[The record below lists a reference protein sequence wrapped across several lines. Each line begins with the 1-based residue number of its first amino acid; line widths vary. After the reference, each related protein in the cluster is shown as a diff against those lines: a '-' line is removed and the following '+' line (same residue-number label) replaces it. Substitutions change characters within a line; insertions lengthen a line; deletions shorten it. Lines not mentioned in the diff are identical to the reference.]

1 MKINT
6 INILLLIT
14 QVSIYADNGIPNTTN
29 PNSPTN
35 LDKNKQVK
43 LPTSIITTTDET
55 KPYQSGNSLSKNI
68 LESNPSGNGD
78 ITSILRISLMCNMTM
93 HSLKAQLREK

>member
-14 QVSIYADNGIPNTTN
+14 QMSIYADNGIPNTTN

-43 LPTSIITTTDET
+43 LPTSIITTIDET
-55 KPYQSGNSLSKNI
+55 KPYQSGNSLSKKHF
-68 LESNPSGNGD
+68 
-78 ITSILRISLMCNMTM
+78 RI
-93 HSLKAQLREK
+93 